1 MGSCGLWVCR
11 AIKTIYSLIFRYFI
25 QMSRTTINIHKVYI
39 LEFCI
44 VYKLEKQRK
53 KKENFIYRNKI
64 ITKVI
69 YDSIHMYS
77 LFYLFLLLKIKVVI
91 ILEKLKLCL
100 DGVFKNNFMLFYRSI
115 EQKFVW

>member
-1 MGSCGLWVCR
+1 MGSCSLWVCR

-53 KKENFIYRNKI
+53 KKRK
-64 ITKVI
+64 
-69 YDSIHMYS
+69 
-77 LFYLFLLLKIKVVI
+77 FYL
-91 ILEKLKLCL
+91 
-100 DGVFKNNFMLFYRSI
+100 
-115 EQKFVW
+115 

>member
-1 MGSCGLWVCR
+1 
-11 AIKTIYSLIFRYFI
+11 
-25 QMSRTTINIHKVYI
+25 MSRTTINVHKVYM

-44 VYKLEKQRK
+44 AYKLEKQRK
-53 KKENFIYRNKI
+53 KKFIYRNKI

-100 DGVFKNNFMLFYRSI
+100 DGVFNNNFMLFYRSI